1 MATAKNWFPFTAAA
15 APGLNCAQS
24 GARLKE
30 HQLGN
35 WQSLQSGPNLTKARI
50 KDALYGVTVGGW
62 CECPSSAPSL

>member
-35 WQSLQSGPNLTKARI
+35 WQSLQSGPNLTKA
-50 KDALYGVTVGGW
+50 
-62 CECPSSAPSL
+62 